1 MKKTWLTLLVI
12 VFLPISVWAEAP
24 VEDANAVSAAE
35 EYYPSEN
42 ANPDVPLSQD
52 NSSST
57 YSSETS
63 FNPND
68 PASLI
73 AKINAMQTEIQ
84 RLRGKL
90 EIQSHEIQSLK
101 TQQQAYYNDLDQRIS
116 MLSSNTTGKKTSQP
130 VLSLDDSTDTA
141 LTSAPSI
148 PVTEKTNVKTAIP
161 SSAATPI
168 PVTTTPNPKAA
179 MANSTDETA
188 RYNAAYAFIE
198 QKKFPDAVTTMN
210 AFLKDYPDGQYAAN
224 AHYWLGEL
232 SFAQHQ
238 DEKAIQE
245 FSIVVDRY
253 STSSKVSASLL
264 KQGLAYANLGKISD
278 ARISLLKV
286 QKLFPNTISA
296 QLAEQRLKTLPAP
309 PPTGVPSYH

>member
-1 MKKTWLTLLVI
+1 MKKTWLTLFVI
-12 VFLPISVWAEAP
+12 ALLPISVWAEAT
-24 VEDANAVSAAE
+24 VEDANAVSSAE
-35 EYYPSEN
+35 SYYPSEN
-42 ANPDVPLSQD
+42 TNPDVPLSQD

-57 YSSETS
+57 YSSESS

-116 MLSSNTTGKKTSQP
+116 MLSSKTAGKKTSQP
-130 VLSLDDSTDTA
+130 VLSLDDSTDA
-141 LTSAPSI
+141 SLTSASSK
-148 PVTEKTNVKTAIP
+148 PVTEKTDILSTTTAP
-161 SSAATPI
+161 AATVASSTTA
-168 PVTTTPNPKAA
+168 VTDGA
-179 MANSTDETA
+179 DETS
-188 RYNAAYAFIE
+188 RYNAAYALIE
-198 QKKFPDAVTTMN
+198 QKKFPDAVTAMN
-210 AFLKDYPDGQYAAN
+210 AFLKNYPDGQYAAN

-232 SFAQHQ
+232 AFAQHQ
-238 DEKAIQE
+238 DDKAIQE
-245 FSIVVDRY
+245 FTIVIDRY
-253 STSSKVSASLL
+253 PTSSKISASLL
-264 KQGLAYANLGKISD
+264 KLGFSYANLGKTGE
-278 ARISLLKV
+278 ARKQLLKV
-286 QKLFPNTISA
+286 QQLFPDSVPA